1 MKVGMRG
8 SFALGLLVV
17 VALLASSV
25 MSVDAGG
32 RVFVGVSV
40 GVPFWY
46 PSPYVYP
53 YPAYSPPV
61 VMQSPPVY
69 LQPETVAPAPSPYW
83 YYCQDAQAYYPYVGE
98 CPGGWMEVVP
108 QAAPA
113 APLQGP
119 PAH

>member
-1 MKVGMRG
+1 MKFSMRG
-8 SFALGLLVV
+8 SLAIGLMVV

-25 MSVDAGG
+25 MPVDAGG
-32 RVFVGVSV
+32 RVFVGVGM

-46 PSPYVYP
+46 PYPYVYP

-61 VMQSPPVY
+61 VVQSPPVY
-69 LQPETVAPAPSPYW
+69 VQPETVAPAPPQYW
-83 YYCQDAQAYYPYVGE
+83 YYCQGAQAYYPYVRE

-113 APLQGP
+113 APRQGP
-119 PAH
+119 PAR